1 MKVKF
6 IIKEKLYAMCQ
17 FEIECDSEEEVEQAL
32 DEIGENVSADYLEWK
47 LMEKFGTKNV
57 KADGVNGIDNIEP
70 ADECEFWGWE

>member
-1 MKVKF
+1 MKVNF
-6 IIKEKLYAMCQ
+6 SIREKLYAMCE
-17 FEIECDSEEEVEQAL
+17 FEIECESVEQVKEAL
-32 DEIGENVSADYLEWK
+32 DEIGENVSADDLAWK